1 MSLKVLGYVA
11 IAEAVS
17 FVVLLIATGFKY
29 GVDAPRGVEIMGPV
43 HGVLFLAFVGLAV
56 IIGSQRKWTRQRMAV
71 VVASA
76 VIPIAGYVVGHRLL
90 REAGT
95 ETA

>member
-17 FVVLLIATGFKY
+17 FIVLLVATAVKY
-29 GVDAPRGVEIMGPV
+29 GADAPRGVEIMGPV

-56 IIGSQRKWTRQRMAV
+56 IIGSQRRWPWQRLAI

-76 VIPIAGYVVGHRLL
+76 VIPVAGYVVGHRLL
-90 REAGT
+90 REAGG
-95 ETA
+95 EAA